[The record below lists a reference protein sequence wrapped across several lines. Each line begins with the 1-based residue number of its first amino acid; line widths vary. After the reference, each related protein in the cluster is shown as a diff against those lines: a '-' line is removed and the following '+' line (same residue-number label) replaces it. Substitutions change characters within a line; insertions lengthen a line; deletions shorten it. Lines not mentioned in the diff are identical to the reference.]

1 MAMNRILGRALIV
14 AAALSVPAFAAADE
28 ASPLCDH
35 EKMEGKTPTAEKSD
49 SKDTNKSG
57 KKGDEKS
64 DPKQDEKT
72 ADKS

>member
-49 SKDTNKSG
+49 NKDTNKSG

>member
-1 MAMNRILGRALIV
+1 MAMNKVLGRALIV

-49 SKDTNKSG
+49 NKDTNKSG